1 MSGIYELLPD
11 DLLHEIRAR
20 AHGYDAENRFCIED
34 IHALRETG
42 YLKAGVPVEYGGSG
56 LSLSELT
63 LAQRRLATA
72 SPATALAVNMHL
84 LWGAIAKVLYDRDDH
99 RLDWVF
105 EEIAAGEIFAFGIS
119 EAGNDKVLLDSTCTA
134 TPDGD
139 DYLVSGLKI
148 FTTLSPIWTR
158 LGMHGKTEG
167 DDARIVVGFHRRDA
181 LEHGAPRAKDQ
192 GGEGIS
198 YPHPWNTLGMR
209 ATQSWNTQLDGVRLE
224 RRDIV
229 ATFEPYDARDPII
242 LAVSLA
248 FGVLTSSVYAGLA
261 DRALEL
267 ARVAANAPGADGPK
281 LDDPYFAGLITEAV
295 LDHRASI
302 DMLELVASDIDG
314 VTPREDWSMAIA
326 ALKNRIVD
334 EARRTVDVAVRVV
347 GSRAFSADHELS
359 RLYRDVLAGIFH
371 PRSAKSLAAAVRE
384 DLTR

>member
-1 MSGIYELLPD
+1 MSGINDLLPD
-11 DLLHEIRAR
+11 SLLHEIRAR
-20 AHGYDAENRFCIED
+20 AHTYDAENRFCID
-34 IHALRETG
+34 DLHALKASG
-42 YLKAGVPVEYGGSG
+42 YLKAGVPVEFGGAG

-84 LWGAIAKVLYDRDDH
+84 LWGAVAKVLYDRDDH

-134 TPDGD
+134 VLDGD
-139 DYLVSGLKI
+139 DYLVSGMKI
-148 FTTLSPIWTR
+148 FTTLSPVWTR

-167 DDARIVVGFHRRDA
+167 DAPRIVVGFHRREP
-181 LEHGAPRAKDQ
+181 LEQGAPRSQDE

-209 ATQSWNTQLDGVRLE
+209 ATQSWNTKLDAVRLQGT
-224 RRDIV
+224 DIV
-229 ATFEPYDARDPII
+229 ATFEPYDMSDPII

-267 ARVAANAPGADGPK
+267 ATIAANAEAPDGSK
-281 LDDPYFAGLITEAV
+281 LEDPYFASILTEAV

-302 DMLELVASDIDG
+302 DMLELAASDID
-314 VTPREDWSMAIA
+314 VVAPREDWSMAIA
-326 ALKNRIVD
+326 ALKNRVVD

-347 GSRAFSADHELS
+347 GSRAFSADHELA

-371 PRSAKSLAAAVRE
+371 PRSAKSLAASVRAE
-384 DLTR
+384 LER